1 MRKLTALLVFG
12 MINIFISIFLNFVY
26 FCHPLAFN
34 RIDKSFSKE
43 MGTLLIISSF
53 IAHYFLQLAYNT
65 IHECSRQRRIMKK
78 DEIIIY
84 LNKIWLSSFFILLL
98 GILFNK
104 SFFPSIF
111 ALNRFLGG
119 ILINF
124 FGIIIDSA
132 VIVVKILFF
141 QKESKKISKT

>member
-1 MRKLTALLVFG
+1 
-12 MINIFISIFLNFVY
+12 
-26 FCHPLAFN
+26 
-34 RIDKSFSKE
+34 
-43 MGTLLIISSF
+43 
-53 IAHYFLQLAYNT
+53 
-65 IHECSRQRRIMKK
+65 MKK

-84 LNKIWLSSFFILLL
+84 LNKIWFSTFFVLLL
-98 GILFNK
+98 GNFFNNL
-104 SFFPSIF
+104 FFPSIF